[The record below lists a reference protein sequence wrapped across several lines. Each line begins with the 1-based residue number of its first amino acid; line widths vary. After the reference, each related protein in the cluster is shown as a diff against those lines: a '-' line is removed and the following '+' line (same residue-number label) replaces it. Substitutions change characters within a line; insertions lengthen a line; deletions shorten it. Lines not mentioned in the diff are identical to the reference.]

1 MLPLVSIIIP
11 TYNSSKY
18 IVQAIN
24 SAINQTY
31 KNIEIIVSDNCS
43 SDDTVNIVKSIS
55 LNDNRIYLYENK
67 FNIGPVKNW
76 TKCLSYC
83 KGIYVK
89 ILWSDD
95 LISKSFIEDSLI
107 LFDKETGFVISG
119 YEVFNDFG
127 QVIYKS
133 KFHESGSMNSNDYI
147 FKMLF
152 SDNFDLPLSPGCGLF
167 RTRDVINSLII
178 SIPNTDN
185 LIFENYGAGNDL
197 LIFLLIANKYEKIK
211 TTKKIDSY
219 FRSHSDSLS
228 IKNNLWLFYS
238 WAKVYYV
245 QNHEPKLLPLL
256 KVYIYWKKLRDIK
269 YSNMYMSINHSFNI
283 FLLFKIIYIKF
294 KFKYINTN

>member
-18 IVQAIN
+18 ILQSIS
-24 SAINQTY
+24 SAMDQTY
-31 KNIEIIVSDNCS
+31 TNVEIIVSDNCS
-43 SDDTVNIVKSIS
+43 TDDTVEIVKSIAVK
-55 LNDNRIYLYENK
+55 DNRIHIYQNK

-76 TKCLSYC
+76 EKCLSYC

-95 LISKSFIEDSLI
+95 LISKTFIDDCLI
-107 LFDKETGFVISG
+107 LFDSETGFVMSG
-119 YEVFNDFG
+119 YEVFNDNG
-127 QVIYKS
+127 QIIYKS
-133 KFHESGSMNSNDYI
+133 KFQECGSMNSQEYI

-167 RTRDVINSLII
+167 RTKDVINSLII
-178 SIPNTDN
+178 TLPNTDN

-219 FRSHSDSLS
+219 FRSHIDSLS

-238 WAKVYYV
+238 WAKVYFVKYH
-245 QNHEPKLLPLL
+245 QPNYLAIL
-256 KVYIYWKKLRDIK
+256 KVYVYWKKIRDIK
-269 YSNMYMSINHSFNI
+269 YTNLYLSINHSFNFFFI
-283 FLLFKIIYIKF
+283 L
-294 KFKYINTN
+294 